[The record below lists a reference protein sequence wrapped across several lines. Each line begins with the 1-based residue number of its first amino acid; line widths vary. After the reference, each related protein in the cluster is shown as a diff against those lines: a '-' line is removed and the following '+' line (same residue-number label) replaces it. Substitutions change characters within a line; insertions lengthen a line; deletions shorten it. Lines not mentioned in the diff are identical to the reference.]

1 MAADEL
7 RPIIHN
13 LLVESI
19 NYDPRIHSKLCK
31 DGKLDGPDMTKLF
44 PNLTRFDIFKN
55 RINRTEVYKELKW
68 FKKPIV
74 DEVFNEKFI
83 KEQIHEKINKYCAK
97 CEFNCG
103 TQAPMPM
110 QQAMPLL
117 QQPPLSVTTPFLQP
131 RPLSE
136 PTPLSV
142 PTPLSEQPRPSS
154 VPTHQPI
161 QSSYI
166 DRLNAY
172 RRKLPYMAD
181 KEWTTYVRGMRETR
195 GDDWFERIQEFQTQ
209 KPKNPFARGGGVCED
224 EKKQELINCIANS
237 LVASI
242 SKKISGGTRRIRR
255 VRQSYKKTQ
264 RRRRIK
270 KHKLR
275 NKKNNN

>member
-19 NYDPRIHSKLCK
+19 NYDPSIHSKLCR

-44 PNLTRFDIFKN
+44 PNLTGFDFFKN
-55 RINRTEVYKELKW
+55 RIKTTKVYKELE

-74 DEVFNEKFI
+74 DAVFNETFI
-83 KEQIHEKINKYCAK
+83 KKQIHEKINKYCAK

-103 TQAPMPM
+103 TQAPMPI

-142 PTPLSEQPRPSS
+142 PTPLQPRPLSDPMPSS
-154 VPTHQPI
+154 VPTP
-161 QSSYI
+161 QSTPSLNSY
-166 DRLNAY
+166 RS
-172 RRKLPYMAD
+172 KLPNMED
-181 KEWTTYVRGMRETR
+181 DNVWTAYVRNMRKTR
-195 GDDWFERIQEFQTQ
+195 GNDWFKRIQEFQTQ
-209 KPKNPFARGGGVCED
+209 KPKNLFARGGGVCED
-224 EKKQELINCIANS
+224 EKKRELINCIANS